1 MEQPVAERA
10 AAMWQL
16 VQGHGVAGGGAMI
29 ALGVI
34 SLVVTVLLLPMWVAR
49 LPADHFSQHQ
59 VEPTRLRTLPHVA
72 LRAAKNTLGAVLVF
86 LGLLMLV
93 LPGQGLLTILIGV
106 FLVELPGKRAVER
119 RIACLPVVRA
129 FLARVR
135 LKHGAPPLVLE

>member
-1 MEQPVAERA
+1 VAERA

-16 VQGHGVAGGGAMI
+16 VQGHAVAGGGAMI
-29 ALGVI
+29 VLGVI
-34 SLVVTVLLLPMWVAR
+34 SLVVTVLLLPIWVAR
-49 LPADHFSQHQ
+49 LPADHFSRHR

-119 RIACLPVVRA
+119 RIARQPVVRR
-129 FLARVR
+129 FLDGVRV
-135 LKHGAPPLVLE
+135 KHGAPPLILE